1 MKTAVPF
8 ARLSRETKVQELAE
22 SIQTKG
28 LYPVLNN
35 FHVYISERGTLK
47 NKVDVWTYVLGLV
60 CDAIRGL
67 PQLEGTNIKVA
78 PMYDPSSETAS
89 IIAWLSDSEATHTWY
104 SKPIRIGGFE
114 VISAQYDWEGESLGI

>member
-67 PQLEGTNIKVA
+67 PQVEGTNIKVA
-78 PMYDPSSETAS
+78 PMYDSSSEIAS
-89 IIAWLSDSEATHTWY
+89 IMAWPSDSEATHTWY
-104 SKPIRIGGFE
+104 SKPVRIEGFE